1 MEYNSKN
8 FFEQENNKLSSGDKK
23 AKKLSECPSEINTD
37 QADKLNFDK
46 ETLNLFKGIVK
57 IKDLSSKKQNKAP
70 IIKSNSVNNNK
81 NIFEFANFL
90 YNNEEHLHKNEILT
104 VKHSENNPSQNDIL
118 SPIKSFTHKFS
129 TNGKFGFSKMVMN
142 FSKEKNNA
150 SDMKKSLFKKNSH
163 NFSSFSPKKKSHK
176 NLLIKTKFGD
186 SGHSIHKSNKNF
198 SFFFKLK
205 EKEKIPSKT
214 PYLDSKFW
222 KSSYDVTKFV
232 TNDTN
237 SKSPKK
243 KISSKMSLFNCSQTP
258 KNLLKNH
265 LNENDN
271 IEDKNNN
278 CIKYSDKK
286 LFLNNVNNI
295 DNIDKKIEKT
305 ETKKTENNNKIIENK
320 NCLQNKKKGI
330 CANNII
336 INILNKPFLCCL
348 KS

>member
-1 MEYNSKN
+1 MEYYSKI
-8 FFEQENNKLSSGDKK
+8 FFEQNNNKLLSNDKK
-23 AKKLSECPSEINTD
+23 AKKLGECRSEINKD
-37 QADKLNFDK
+37 QTGKLNFDK

-90 YNNEEHLHKNEILT
+90 YNNEEHLQKNEVLT

-118 SPIKSFTHKFS
+118 SPVKSFTHNFS
-129 TNGKFGFSKMVMN
+129 TNGKFRSSKIVMN
-142 FSKEKNNA
+142 FSKEKNIA
-150 SDMKKSLFKKNSH
+150 SDIKKSLFKKNSH

-176 NLLIKTKFGD
+176 NLLLKTKFGE

-222 KSSYDVTKFV
+222 KCSHDITKFA

-258 KNLLKNH
+258 KNLKGHLKVNY
-265 LNENDN
+265 N
-271 IEDKNNN
+271 IEENNN
-278 CIKYSDKK
+278 YIKYSDKK
-286 LFLNNVNNI
+286 LLINNM
-295 DNIDKKIEKT
+295 DNMDKWIEKK
-305 ETKKTENNNKIIENK
+305 ETKKTENNNKISENK